1 MARSFLRK
9 GKTIPLSK
17 NATQA
22 GFKSGAFQPFH
33 MEPFDGPERP
43 ATLQRDD
50 HLFEAVSV
58 SDDGLDDAF
67 ECMPLG
73 ERAKEREKA
82 KGILVRAQEKAA
94 LIEREA
100 YEAGFAQ
107 GEKDGFEMGAKKLD
121 KMLDRTEETLK
132 GMVSYKSEFIK
143 LYEKEILHLIFHI
156 AEKVV
161 RGKVKT
167 DHTVVRETIL
177 AAFDLVVDRSEVTI
191 RISPED
197 IDYVKEIRAEFLDRI
212 KDLKSMTIE
221 SDPSVK
227 PGGCFMETVFGHIDA
242 RLENQLEKVARA
254 VEQTLA
260 ESHVGKLPGH

>member
-1 MARSFLRK
+1 
-9 GKTIPLSK
+9 LSK
-17 NATQA
+17 NATQR

-33 MEPFDGPERP
+33 IEPFDSPESP
-43 ATLQRDD
+43 ATLPRDD
-50 HLFEAVSV
+50 HLFEAVSS
-58 SDDGLDDAF
+58 SDDGADATF
-67 ECMPLG
+67 QCLSFG
-73 ERAKEREKA
+73 EREMEREQA
-82 KGILVRAQEKAA
+82 KGILVRAKEKAA

-121 KMLDRTEETLK
+121 KMLDLTEETLK

-161 RGKVKT
+161 RGKVKI

-177 AAFDLVVDRSEVTI
+177 EAFNLVVDRSEVTI

-197 IDYVKEIRAEFLDRI
+197 IEYVKEIRAEFLDRI
-212 KDLKSMTIE
+212 KDLKSITVE
-221 SDPSVK
+221 SDPSVN

-242 RLENQLEKVARA
+242 RLESQLDKIARA
-254 VEQTLA
+254 VEQTLE
-260 ESHVGKLPGH
+260 ESHVGTLLGR